1 MTAVIQ
7 IEDLSKKYI
16 IRHEGKARYATLRDA
31 AVESVRQFGKSIISG
46 GRKRNSAWEE
56 FWALRD
62 ISFEV
67 EQGERIG
74 IIGPNGAGKS
84 TLLKIL
90 SRITEPTLGRA
101 RIKGRVSSLL
111 EVGTGFHA
119 ELTGRENIYLNGA
132 ILGMTRAEINDKFDE
147 IVSFAEVENFLDTP
161 VKRYSSGMSV
171 RLAFA
176 VAAHLEPE
184 ILLVDEVL
192 AVGDAKFQQKC
203 LGKMGEVSKRGR
215 TVFFVSHN
223 MAAIQMLCS
232 RVIRLDK
239 GKVVGQG
246 DAAEQVEQYLRFAQ
260 HQPDRVDGQVM
271 LGPVLELHRLEFT
284 PNPVESCSDVDFE
297 INLKSLQPITLDE
310 LVLLFYTSSGMR
322 VAHIDLRE
330 KGMPYKFD
338 GSDSMLIIKGKI
350 FNLPFV
356 EGSYQIGFYL
366 NYEKAGGDFLNL
378 SELKVTGNTDRFDC
392 MPYPTASRG
401 VVELDCKLLR

>member
-1 MTAVIQ
+1 MTTVIS
-7 IEDLSKKYI
+7 IENLGKKYN

-31 AVESVRQFGKSIISG
+31 AVESVKQLGRSIFSG
-46 GRKRNSAWEE
+46 GRRNGSTWEE
-56 FWALRD
+56 FWALQD

-74 IIGPNGAGKS
+74 VIGANGAGKS

-132 ILGMTRAEINDKFDE
+132 ILGMTRAEINNKFDE
-147 IVSFAEVENFLDTP
+147 IVSFAGVESFLDTP

-232 RVIRLDK
+232 RAIRLDQ
-239 GKVVGQG
+239 GKIAGQG
-246 DAAEQVEQYLRFAQ
+246 DVTEQVEQYLEIARY
-260 HQPDRVDGQVM
+260 QPDKVDGLLM
-271 LGPVLELHRLEFT
+271 LGPALELHRLEFN
-284 PNPVESCSDVDFE
+284 PNPVESCANLDFE
-297 INLKSLQPITLDE
+297 IVLRSLEPLNLDE
-310 LVLLFYTSSGMR
+310 LVMLIYTSSGMR

-330 KGMPYKFD
+330 KGMPYKFNN
-338 GSDSMLIIKGKI
+338 GGEMVSVRGEISRFPL
-350 FNLPFV
+350 V
-356 EGSYQIGFYL
+356 EDSYQIGIYL

-378 SELKVTGNTDRFDC
+378 GELKVAGNPDLFAC
-392 MPYPTASRG
+392 VPYPVASRG
-401 VVELDCKLLR
+401 VVELCCKLIR